1 MKEIKV
7 PNIDYQE
14 EIKKCKTLE
23 DVTGKNGLLQRLF
36 KDVMQQLL
44 EAEMEENLGRERY
57 ERISDDS
64 ECEER
69 NYRNGHSK
77 KNVRSSFGDVELKI
91 PRDRKSEFDPIA
103 VKKYQTDC
111 NEFDK
116 KIIALYARGM
126 STRDIQAELN
136 ELYGIDISPS
146 MISNITDKV
155 LGSAAE
161 WQNRMLDEVYPI
173 VYMDAIHFKV
183 RDEHRI
189 VTKAAYICLGID
201 MEGVKDILGIWI
213 GESEGAKFW
222 LSVCNDLSN
231 RGVKDICIACMDGL
245 KGLPEAIKTVF
256 PNVSIQNCIIHQIRN
271 SMKYVPYKDRKAFV
285 ADLKK
290 VYKAPTE
297 EIALAQLDMLK
308 DKWDDK
314 YSNVIDSWY
323 TNWDKLS
330 TFFAFN
336 EQIRKMIYTTNTLE
350 GVNRQIRKFTKTRTV
365 FPNDDSLRKSL
376 YLATEIIMQ
385 KWTSPIPNW
394 GLILSQ
400 FMIMFGDRLDKN
412 EII

>member
-1 MKEIKV
+1 MKEIKA
-7 PNIDYQE
+7 PDIDYQS

-44 EAEMEENLGRERY
+44 EAEMEETIGREKY
-57 ERISDDS
+57 ERNSQYYDD
-64 ECEER
+64 EEK
-69 NYRNGHSK
+69 NYRNGYSK
-77 KNVRSSFGDVELKI
+77 KNVRSSFGNVELNI
-91 PRDRKSEFDPIA
+91 PRDRKAEFEPIA

-116 KIIALYARGM
+116 KIISLYARGM

-136 ELYGIDISPS
+136 ELYGVDVSPS

-183 RDEHRI
+183 RDDHRI
-189 VTKAAYICLGID
+189 VSKAAYICLGID
-201 MEGVKDILGIWI
+201 MDGYKDILGIWI
-213 GESEGAKFW
+213 GEAEGAKFW
-222 LSVCNDLSN
+222 LGVCNDLNN
-231 RGVKDICIACMDGL
+231 RGVKDICVACMDGL
-245 KGLPEAIKTVF
+245 KGLPDAIKTVF
-256 PNVSIQNCIIHQIRN
+256 PNVSIQSCIIHQIRN
-271 SMKYVPYKDRKAFV
+271 SMRYVPYKDRKAFV

-297 EIALAQLDMLK
+297 EIALAQLDILK
-308 DKWDDK
+308 EKWNDK

-323 TNWDKLS
+323 INWDKLS
-330 TFFAFN
+330 TYFAFN

-350 GVNRQIRKFTKTRTV
+350 GINRQIRKFTKTRTV
-365 FPNDDSLRKSL
+365 FPTDDSLRKSL
-376 YLATEIIMQ
+376 YLATEVIMQ
-385 KWTSPIPNW
+385 KWTSPISNW

-400 FMIMFGDRLDKN
+400 FMIMFGDRLNKN

>member
-7 PNIDYQE
+7 PDIDYQA

-44 EAEMEENLGRERY
+44 EAEMEETLGREKY
-57 ERISDDS
+57 ERNS
-64 ECEER
+64 EYYVDEEK
-69 NYRNGHSK
+69 NYRNGYSK
-77 KNVRSSFGDVELKI
+77 KNVRSSFGNVELNI
-91 PRDRKSEFDPIA
+91 PRDRKAEFDPIA

-116 KIIALYARGM
+116 KIISLYARGM

-136 ELYGIDISPS
+136 ELYGVDVSPS

-183 RDEHRI
+183 RDDHRI

-201 MEGVKDILGIWI
+201 MDGYKDILGIWI
-213 GESEGAKFW
+213 GEAEGAKFW
-222 LSVCNDLSN
+222 LGVCNDLNN

-245 KGLPEAIKTVF
+245 RGLPDAIKTVF
-256 PNVSIQNCIIHQIRN
+256 PNVSIQSCIIHQIRN
-271 SMKYVPYKDRKAFV
+271 SMRYVPYKDRKSFV

-308 DKWDDK
+308 EKWNDK
-314 YSNVIDSWY
+314 YSNVIESWY
-323 TNWDKLS
+323 INWDKLS

-336 EQIRKMIYTTNTLE
+336 EQIRKLIYTTNTLE
-350 GVNRQIRKFTKTRTV
+350 GINRQIRKFTKTRTV
-365 FPNDDSLRKSL
+365 FPTDDSLRKSL
-376 YLATEIIMQ
+376 YLATEVIMQ
-385 KWTSPIPNW
+385 KWTSPISNW

-400 FMIMFGDRLDKN
+400 FMIMFGHRLNKN